1 MSALSIQPT
10 FPIFTETDGLPLENG
25 YIWIGA
31 ANLDPQGNPINVYW
45 DAALTIPAG
54 QPIRTLNGYPSR
66 NGTPARLY
74 VNSNYSIRVQNS
86 KGSLVYGAPVATER
100 YSAALIGFIGFKGQA
115 GTVEDLADDDG
126 ADWIGYTPSGV
137 DAEPLSVQDKLRE
150 SVSLWDFIP
159 QSEWAAL
166 KAGTSTYDCFN
177 AMTNAIDT
185 GKSIDIRD
193 GTFPISNKLFP
204 ESNTAWFGDRSGV
217 LKWTTVNCLID
228 ARSIGNWTM
237 DGIVV
242 DGNYTAYT
250 PVDNSQ
256 TPWGVRL
263 ESSNNITIVNNVF
276 TRLFRI
282 GVCVGHESTTEC
294 RNVIIDS
301 NVIHDIGYFTDPTV
315 GFGNG
320 VAVLSASNVKIT
332 NNWIYN
338 ITGNTSG
345 TSGIN
350 CEPGNATYVCSDIE
364 IAFNKV
370 TNCDDCPGIGL
381 YQPVDF
387 STDRSNINIHDNT
400 IKVTGTAPGIRCEQ
414 FGYTYIRDNFL
425 EQTPGILVKRYKA
438 NKVYIEGNEIRQ
450 SSGASAY
457 GIRIQDGIAGA
468 VITRNR
474 LRNINGTAIS
484 VDMFDFEAA
493 LSAKDCLIQ
502 DNVMTS
508 VSDRAIEISAG
519 NFVISGNTMIGCAIT
534 SGDFYLEPLLGG
546 ASTSVNGYIGG
557 NTFVTF
563 NGSIVAFINAEGDLM
578 NNVQIGTN
586 SYVGPISPTQKTQTF
601 NIGGRVPGVFM
612 DVLPAAGT
620 WKVGDIIWKATPAA
634 AGFIGWVCT
643 TGGTPGTWKTFGT
656 IQA

>member
-10 FPIFTETDGLPLENG
+10 YPIFTETDGLPLENG
-25 YIWIGA
+25 YIWIGT

-45 DAALTIPAG
+45 DAALTIAAP
-54 QPIRTLNGYPSR
+54 QPIRTINGYPSR
-66 NGTPARLY
+66 NGTPGRLY
-74 VNSNYSIRVQNS
+74 VNSDYSIRVQNS
-86 KGSLVYGAPVATER
+86 NGSLVYSSPTATER
-100 YSAALIGFIGFKGQA
+100 YSDVVI
-115 GTVEDLADDDG
+115 
-126 ADWIGYTPSGV
+126 SGV
-137 DAEPLSVQDKLRE
+137 NAEDVIYDPPFTGAVQTNVEAKLAQTISVL
-150 SVSLWDFIP
+150 DFGAVGNGITDDTAAIQAAIATGNSIFFPEGTYNVNASILP
-159 QSEWAAL
+159 QSNTTWTA
-166 KAGTSTYDCFN
+166 DNN
-177 AMTNAIDT
+177 AT
-185 GKSIDIRD
+185 
-193 GTFPISNKLFP
+193 
-204 ESNTAWFGDRSGV
+204 
-217 LKWTTVNCLID
+217 LKWTSVNCIIY
-228 ARSIGNWTM
+228 AFQITNWTM
-237 DGIVV
+237 SGITV

-250 PVDNSQ
+250 PINNTQ
-256 TPWGVRL
+256 TPWGVLL
-263 ESSNNITIVNNVF
+263 ESSTNIIIQNNIF
-276 TRLFRI
+276 KRLFRI
-282 GVCVGHESTTEC
+282 GICVGHLSTTEC
-294 RNVIIDS
+294 KNIIIDNNVIF
-301 NVIHDIGYFTDPTV
+301 DIGYATDPTV

-320 VAVLSASNVKIT
+320 VAILSASNVKVT

-370 TNCDDCPGIGL
+370 TDCDDCPGIGL

-425 EQTPGILVKRYKA
+425 EQTQGILVKRYKA
-438 NKVYIEGNEIRQ
+438 NKVYIEGNEILQ

-468 VITRNR
+468 VVNRNR

-502 DNVMTS
+502 DNVITS
-508 VSDRAIEISAG
+508 VSDRAIEFNAG
-519 NFVISGNTMIGCAIT
+519 NFVISGNTMIGCAVA
-534 SGDFYLEPLLGG
+534 SADFYVRPITGG
-546 ASTSVNGYIGG
+546 ASQSVNGYIGE
-557 NTFVTF
+557 NTFVTAS
-563 NGSIVAFINAEGDLM
+563 GAITAFINAEGGLM
-578 NNVQIGTN
+578 DNVQIGTN
-586 SYVGPISPTQKTQTF
+586 SYVGPILPTMKTQTYL
-601 NIGGRVPGVFM
+601 ISGRVPGVFM

-620 WKVGDIIWKATPAA
+620 WQVGDIIWRATPAA
-634 AGFIGWVCT
+634 AGHIGWVCT
-643 TGGTPGTWKTFGT
+643 TAGTPGTWKTFGT